1 MRQGGYD
8 RSSNNNN
15 SNNNSNNNNASK
27 VLSPRDALEPSW
39 SFPRSNQQSDTYDTH
54 DTHDTPVRK

>member
-15 SNNNSNNNNASK
+15 SSSNNNNNSNNNNASK

-39 SFPRSNQQSDTYDTH
+39 SFPRSNQQSQSY
-54 DTHDTPVRK
+54 PKL